1 MRPLNRKGEI
11 AGSKAYTVRRR
22 LHDQGGSLLI
32 TLPKIWTAAHG
43 LKEGDEVLIQFD
55 SFPGLLVLPV
65 MKGQAKVPVEEKL

>member
-1 MRPLNRKGEI
+1 MGPLNRKEEI
-11 AGSKAYTVRRR
+11 AASKAYTVRRR

-32 TLPKIWTAAHG
+32 TLPKIWTTAQG

-65 MKGQAKVPVEEKL
+65 VEEQAKVPVK